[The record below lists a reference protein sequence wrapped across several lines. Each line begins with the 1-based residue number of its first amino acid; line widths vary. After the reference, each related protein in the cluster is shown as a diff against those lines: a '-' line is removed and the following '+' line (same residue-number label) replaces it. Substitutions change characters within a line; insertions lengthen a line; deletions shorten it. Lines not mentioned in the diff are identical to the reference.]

1 MINTSLP
8 SDLSVV
14 ATVPDG
20 STSIDITNLIM
31 SGSSFEWSLMD
42 TENPEPLFQIG
53 GLTIAAPAN
62 HTGILQDI
70 DPLTVPWLATFSL
83 IQISWNGEVKA
94 SARIKSTSIRE
105 FFSSGVEPSVVQIEL
120 SDKLEFAL
128 SSERSSIVLSTT
140 TIVSSRRAG
149 RTVTKTYP
157 VTGWLDK
164 IKALISTPLLS
175 DGSKVFEQSD
185 LDTTGL
191 TQQSGLLD
199 SEGLAIPDGL
209 SIEVEDDQHPIV
221 TAATLAAS
229 RGYFLWCN
237 ADEDVQLIPFG
248 VPITSMTPTVR
259 LASSLAN
266 AIPEE
271 IPVEISSDEV
281 EVRGSAIE
289 RDTENT
295 TGISS
300 RDWPLTLNTNGFIPS
315 FSASDQVLLSDEG
328 AGSIEN
334 TTATPGTSGVIRRK
348 VMDEPQ
354 FTSNKVSESS
364 KTYARK
370 FLANSS
376 LQSTAMVLQETE
388 KKEVSSS
395 NNFVYEERTII
406 GRAKTLIDSDTFDD
420 DFAVVE
426 AERTIVD
433 YSSNFT
439 ELGAES
445 EAHYTNKVVR
455 HQIRRYSG
463 TQSAMLEERDIE
475 QWRKVSRSS
484 VIGSRERFISKGLLE
499 DTLEYTMVPDPNF
512 VAEDQH
518 AESLPQ
524 RPVRPAEEEVKIVSF
539 SGVSE
544 LDNGVGR
551 RRVVASSSGINSQ
564 AVANAYSRRQLL
576 GSSYRKISFDVFRG
590 VRQDDTMEPLLRE
603 DIGVNALVRDGL
615 RIEFGQ
621 GQLILSYTGYKAGN
635 TTEEN
640 SLGCARIDFA
650 ALETLA
656 AGTVISLGYPDESIT
671 SGNSISIPLGAL
683 GGDGNYTFTVSG
695 APAGS
700 VVIG

>member
-512 VAEDQH
+512 TAEDQH
-518 AESLPQ
+518 SESLPQ
-524 RPVRPAEEEVKIVSF
+524 RPVRPAEEEVKVVSF

-603 DIGVNALVRDGL
+603 DIGVTALVRDGL